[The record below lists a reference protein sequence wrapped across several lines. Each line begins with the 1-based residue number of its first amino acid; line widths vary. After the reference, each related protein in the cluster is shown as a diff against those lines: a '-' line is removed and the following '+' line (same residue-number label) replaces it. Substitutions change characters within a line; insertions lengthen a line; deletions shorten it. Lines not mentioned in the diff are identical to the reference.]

1 MDTFS
6 TTAFSFVQKA
16 FISNRTKRRDVAM
29 KKIIVTSLLTVLFW
43 TVPVGL
49 IPAVPHYPP
58 EAYKA
63 CAGKK
68 AGAAGKITNKN
79 GTIIEGI
86 CADRDGRLVL
96 QKTKWNNKLM
106 KPSPAVYKAC
116 VGKKA
121 GGEVQ
126 FTDPAGTIIKGKC
139 EIRNGRIVFRPHP
152 PIQPTQSNKLK
163 LRPSPAA
170 YKACDGK
177 KEGEEAQFANPAGA
191 TLRGKCGMLDGRLGL
206 RPNFPRH
213 ISKDTGVIPFSLPMR
228 SRSRLYNDEKQ

>member
-106 KPSPAVYKAC
+106 KPSPVANKTC
-116 VGKKA
+116 DGKKV
-121 GGEVQ
+121 GEETQ
-126 FTDPAGTIIKGKC
+126 FINPAGATVRGKC
-139 EIRNGRIVFRPHP
+139 EKQKGKIVFRPYTP
-152 PIQPTQSNKLK
+152 AQSNSIKLK
-163 LRPSPAA
+163 PSPEA
-170 YKACDGK
+170 YKACEGK
-177 KEGEEAQFANPAGA
+177 KEGEIAQFTNPRRI
-191 TLRGKCGMLDGRLGL
+191 TVKGKCGTLDGILVL
-206 RPNFPRH
+206 QPYIPKSSSNNN
-213 ISKDTGVIPFSLPMR
+213 DTGSIP
-228 SRSRLYNDEKQ
+228 